1 MAQKP
6 TATDRRTARYEKLC
20 TTIERTQRRFEK
32 YDRLAKRA
40 LKSLA
45 TLERQRTR
53 LRKAMAKAT
62 TAAADDLIG
71 STVPQPEARVET
83 TPAKPEPAVPVIS
96 TDDPDLVQK
105 VQAAL
110 DAGRPD
116 DRPTAAPGYRLTGRW
131 FQPDAPTPPPTPT
144 PTPAPASE
152 DDGLELPGFLDQRD
166 KAKAAPT
173 PTPPATSEMTGEEK
187 DALAR
192 AEITAERAAKEK
204 TKRERRATKKEIDG
218 EVRAADLTGQR
229 RRMPL
234 QGKDAL
240 AAIAATNAPKTREAH
255 MESMGFRRVTRKR

>member
-53 LRKAMAKAT
+53 MRKAMAKADT
-62 TAAADDLIG
+62 TAADDLIG

-131 FQPDAPTPPPTPT
+131 FQPDAPTP
-144 PTPAPASE
+144 TPAPASK

-166 KAKAAPT
+166 KTKAAPT

-192 AEITAERAAKEK
+192 AEITAQRTAKEK
-204 TKRERRATKKEIDG
+204 TKRERRATKRKIDA
-218 EVRAADLTGQR
+218 EVRDADLTGQR